1 MPHTY
6 IARIFIQGA
15 GEKLSTT
22 QAAESHQVLA
32 RCVDFFINFKSIW
45 TQNLKAMAPLK
56 RGTEIVIV
64 PEVNAFTP
72 GIDNAGEIF

>member
-1 MPHTY
+1 MLHTY
-6 IARIFIQGA
+6 IAGISFNGA
-15 GEKLSTT
+15 DKQLPPT

-32 RCVDFFINFKSIW
+32 RCVDFYQFQVILDSKLN
-45 TQNLKAMAPLK
+45 AMASLK
-56 RGTEIVIV
+56 RVTEIVIV